1 MAKYR
6 FKCSDIGMNCGFEAS
21 EKNRDDLMMKI
32 AEHAKTAHNIEEI
45 TPDLKAKVDSAI
57 RKTMF

>member
-6 FKCSDIGMNCGFEAS
+6 FKCSDIGMNCGFETS